1 MSNPEEEPLGGQT
14 IVVPGM
20 RDVNAEDTPEKRS
33 KGMGQTS
40 PFYTVLKCTQKN

>member
-33 KGMGQTS
+33 KGMW
-40 PFYTVLKCTQKN
+40 